1 LFPLLAWLD
10 ANPGGIATRGSDDGS
25 APGHDEAPMC
35 RGLGCFLVSDG
46 GFEPLTSSVQRDI
59 QPMIATPQA
68 PDLRLIC
75 PAQGT

>member
-1 LFPLLAWLD
+1 MFRLPSHDIFTGSEQQRAELFPLLAWLD

-46 GFEPLTSSVQRDI
+46 GFEPLTSSV
-59 QPMIATPQA
+59 
-68 PDLRLIC
+68 
-75 PAQGT
+75 